1 MESALRDLSLE
12 GYRRT
17 GGLEHAIQGT
27 GTQPARVWKVTA
39 EQADWNKV
47 GSARELADLKFGR
60 LPPNRRIGSTPLHQ
74 NHTKYT
80 GLEGYRRT
88 GGLERRSRCPPVP
101 RVRVWKVTAEQ
112 ADWNFRI
119 QTEPFCVEGFGRL
132 PPSLCAPI
140 SAGRQADWK
149 LFEVRGHVALSGFGR
164 LPPNRRIG
172 TACTPRLP
180 PFLGR
185 VWKVTAEQAD
195 WKYTTTPK
203 PHQIHR
209 LGRLPPSRRIGR
221 KSFRSRADFTA
232 GLECSRRRFAHP

>member
-1 MESALRDLSLE
+1 ME

-17 GGLEHAIQGT
+17 GGLEHPSTSAIL
-27 GTQPARVWKVTA
+27 ARVRVWKVTA
-39 EQADWNKV
+39 EQADWNV
-47 GSARELADLKFGR
+47 SNSASCGCMYGLEGY
-60 LPPNRRIGSTPLHQ
+60 RRTGGLEPQ
-74 NHTKYT
+74 NTCRIWPVAPS
-80 GLEGYRRT
+80 LEGYRRT